1 VHKLTNVIAA
11 TIFALLGLG
20 LRAEA
25 DVKVQHAPGITAD
38 QLQKKCDAAGGS
50 FATEEWGGY
59 SCTGQGGWA
68 VNCYNDETCFSWCTN
83 QPKKC
88 PVGGGGGRV
97 QVQGGKIGIVGG
109 SVAGFPASAGAAGAS
124 TFVGATTSGTM
135 KNGTTSAAPS
145 RLPAPLSTT
154 ANSIVVPG
162 LLVAP
167 SGSNATK
174 RKPF

>member
-1 VHKLTNVIAA
+1 MTAA

-25 DVKVQHAPGITAD
+25 DIKIQHSPGITAD
-38 QLQKKCDAAGGS
+38 QLKQKCDAAGGS
-50 FATEEWGGY
+50 FAVEDWGGY

-68 VNCYNDETCFSWCTN
+68 VNCYNSDTCFSWCTS

-88 PVGGGGGRV
+88 PLGGGGRV
-97 QVQGGKIGIVGG
+97 QTQGGKIGIVGG
-109 SVAGFPASAGAAGAS
+109 SVGGFPASAGSAGGS
-124 TFVGATTSGTM
+124 TFVGATGTI
-135 KNGTTSAAPS
+135 KSGTTSAAPS

-154 ANSIVVPG
+154 ATPIVAPG
-162 LLVAP
+162 LLLTP
-167 SGSNATK
+167 YGSNTTK